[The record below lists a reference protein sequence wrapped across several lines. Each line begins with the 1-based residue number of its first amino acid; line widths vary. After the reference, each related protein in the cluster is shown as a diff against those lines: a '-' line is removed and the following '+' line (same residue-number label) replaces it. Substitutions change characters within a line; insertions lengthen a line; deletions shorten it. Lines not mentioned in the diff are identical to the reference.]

1 MKLSDVVRGVEIK
14 DMSQENFND
23 LVYRP
28 PLRDGDTIPA
38 QKYINYDERRGYN
51 SLASAEVV
59 VDREQIRQ
67 IIDTSTENCIA
78 ENMTVEEV
86 VACNTNAVY
95 AALNSGSII
104 SLKGEE

>member
-1 MKLSDVVRGVEIK
+1 MTRLTDVVRGVEEKEEYSGAIYA
-14 DMSQENFND
+14 DGTLDENIEKE
-23 LVYRP
+23 Y
-28 PLRDGDTIPA
+28 GIS
-38 QKYINYDERRGYN
+38 RRAHN
-51 SLASAEVV
+51 NLASAEVV
-59 VDREQIRQ
+59 VDREKIRQ

-104 SLKGEE
+104 SLKGE